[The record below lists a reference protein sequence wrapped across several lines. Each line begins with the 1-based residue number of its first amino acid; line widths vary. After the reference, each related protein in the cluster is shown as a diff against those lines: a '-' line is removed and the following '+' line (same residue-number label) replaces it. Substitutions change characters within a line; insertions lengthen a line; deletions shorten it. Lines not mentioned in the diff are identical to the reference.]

1 MCQPDA
7 NIYRSDVISVDVLEG
22 EEVLEAHGRDE
33 DKCVWLLSVL
43 L

>member
-22 EEVLEAHGRDE
+22 EEVLEEFAHGRDE
-33 DKCVWLLSVL
+33 DKYV
-43 L
+43 